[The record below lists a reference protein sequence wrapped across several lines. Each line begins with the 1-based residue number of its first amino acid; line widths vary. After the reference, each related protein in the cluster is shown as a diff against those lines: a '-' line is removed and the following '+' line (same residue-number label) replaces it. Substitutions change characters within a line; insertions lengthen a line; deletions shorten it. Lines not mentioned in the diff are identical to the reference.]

1 MIPRFRTNDLRL
13 ILALALVSGGLSAV
27 AGALPESGGGLAE
40 TQAPERKSVSSSP
53 FSQPILETAGEL
65 IRFTRDVLPI
75 LAHRC
80 FECHAKGKSK
90 GGFSMETRERFLK
103 GGESGPAVR
112 AGHSSDSTLVKL
124 VSGLDPERVMP
135 PKGERLTQAEIGR
148 LKAWIDSGL
157 VWEHRAFKEAAPY
170 ELRLRPPPLPAGE
183 GHPVD
188 RLLQDYFQKR
198 ELEPIPAVRD
208 RLFARRVYLDLVGL
222 LPPAQALKSFLR
234 NPRPDK
240 RERLVETLLADHR
253 NYAGHWIS
261 FWSDHLRI
269 GSSLD
274 ASIFDNDNSQGL
286 KRWLQEQLLS
296 GRSFDQFAAACAAG
310 EYLDQLAVSAGPK
323 GEVASPAQRP
333 EMQGAQIIAQ
343 VFLGVRLQCAAC
355 HDSFVDRWTQREAW
369 GLASALGPGA
379 LEMVRCEIPTGEKAQ
394 PRFPFP
400 ELGEIDPALN
410 TAERRRRVAELL
422 THPDNGL
429 FARTI
434 VNRLWARL
442 FGHGLIEPIDEMIE
456 HPAWHPELLE
466 WLAAE
471 LVKQHYDLKK
481 IIALLLTSR
490 AYQLPA
496 VSAVPDRAPEEF
508 VFRGPL
514 LRRLTAE
521 QFVDAI
527 RSLGSGPGAADTS
540 LAQRAWQE
548 ANDPLMK
555 MLGRPDRN
563 TVVTSRSS
571 DAFTLQALELMNGAS
586 LDRLLEETA
595 ARIATWPHRTPTEWL
610 EELYFRL
617 LGRPPTRGEQARFGS
632 LLAEPITVE
641 TAEDVLWVLF
651 MLPEFQLIH

>member
-1 MIPRFRTNDLRL
+1 MGLW
-13 ILALALVSGGLSAV
+13 ILAALFSNQGEASETR
-27 AGALPESGGGLAE
+27 AGAAPSVQAHRAAPESA
-40 TQAPERKSVSSSP
+40 SV
-53 FSQPILETAGEL
+53 
-65 IRFTRDVLPI
+65 RFTRDILPV

-90 GGFSMETRERFLK
+90 GGLSMETRESFLK
-103 GGESGPAVR
+103 GGESGPVVQL
-112 AGHSSDSTLVKL
+112 GQSSASLLIKL

-135 PKGERLTQAEIGR
+135 PEGERLTQAEISL

-157 VWEHRAFKEAAPY
+157 VWENHSRRAAPY
-170 ELRLRPPPLPAGE
+170 ELRLRPPQLKPGQ
-183 GHPVD
+183 GHPLD
-188 RLLQDYFQKR
+188 CLFHAYFQEH
-198 ELEPIPAVRD
+198 ELDQTRVVSD
-208 RLFARRVYLDLVGL
+208 RLFARRVYLDVLGL
-222 LPPAQALKSFLR
+222 LPPAEDLKSFL
-234 NPRPDK
+234 NDPRPDK
-240 RERLVETLLADHR
+240 RERLVHSLLADHL

-286 KRWLQEQLLS
+286 KRWLQDQLLS
-296 GRSFDQFAAACAAG
+296 GRPFDRFAAACAAG
-310 EYLDQLAVSAGPK
+310 EYLDQLAVSGGPK

-333 EMQGAQIIAQ
+333 EMLGAQILSQ

-369 GLASALGPGA
+369 GLASALGPTA
-379 LEMVRCEIPTGEKAQ
+379 LEMVRCEIPTGEKAP

-400 ELGEIDPALN
+400 ELGEIDPALS
-410 TAERRRRVAELL
+410 TLERRRRVAELL

-434 VNRLWARL
+434 VNRLWARF
-442 FGHGLIEPIDEMIE
+442 FGRGLVEPIDEMIE

-471 LVKQHYDLKK
+471 LVKQEYDLKK

-496 VSAVPDRAPEEF
+496 ASPPQETAPAEF
-508 VFRGPL
+508 VFRGPFI
-514 LRRLTAE
+514 RRLTAE

-527 RSLGSGPGAADTS
+527 RSLGAPPNAAGAS
-540 LAQRAWQE
+540 LAKRAWQE

-555 MLGRPDRN
+555 ILGRPDRN

-571 DAFTLQALELMNGAS
+571 DAFTLQALELMNGES
-586 LDRLLEETA
+586 IDRLLRETA
-595 ARIATWPHRTPTEWL
+595 ESIARWPHRTPSEWL
-610 EELYFRL
+610 DNLCFRL
-617 LGRPPTRGEQARFGS
+617 LGRTPTPGEQARFGS
-632 LLAEPITVE
+632 LLAGPVTTE
-641 TAEDVLWVLF
+641 TAEDVLWVLL